1 MYRFIRWI
9 YSHCWAAF
17 QKFGNEYIK
26 GCGRN
31 IFVLPTTAQSKAS
44 SSIYL
49 CVCNCNM
56 SIISSSYI
64 YATIANF
71 VWMFPISL
79 TSISALVRFKLALCQ
94 PAKEINVCGTHYFIN
109 QCHSLMSSTSHQ
121 ELLFL
126 DLDAQFYLFIYLF
139 MCCYWTWQ
147 LQ

>member
-1 MYRFIRWI
+1 VGETFLSYQPPPK
-9 YSHCWAAF
+9 A
-17 QKFGNEYIK
+17 K
-26 GCGRN
+26 
-31 IFVLPTTAQSKAS
+31 QSKPL
-44 SSIYL
+44 YL
-49 CVCNCNM
+49 PLFVIVTCLLL
-56 SIISSSYI
+56 SSSYI

-126 DLDAQFYLFIYLF
+126 DLDAQFYLFIYLCVVTEHDNF
-139 MCCYWTWQ
+139 NNIIR
-147 LQ
+147 